1 MKKIKII
8 SALVLTVSISGSVFL
23 GSSNAFATDMN
34 KDNTKTIEQ
43 KDDDKN
49 KENRDA
55 INEGISSLNY
65 NKNEVLASNG
75 DKIESFT
82 PREGKN
88 KGDKFVVVE
97 RKKKSLTTSPVDIS
111 IVDSVNDRTYP
122 GALQLADQSFV
133 DNRPTLLV
141 CKRKPINISIDL
153 PGLQNENTIKVK
165 NPNYGN
171 VSAAVDTLVSKWNDK
186 YSSTHTLP
194 ARTQYSES
202 MVYSKSQISSALN
215 VNSKILENSLG
226 VDFNA
231 VANDEKKVMILA
243 YKQIFYTVSA
253 NLPNNPA
260 DVFGNGV
267 TFKDLTRKGVSNEAP
282 PLMVSNV
289 AYGRT
294 VYVKLETTS
303 KSKDVQ
309 AAFKA
314 LVKNNSVEANSKYK
328 DIYEDST
335 FTAVVLGGDAQ
346 EHNKVVSKN
355 FDEIRNVIKDNATF
369 SAKNPAYPISYTS
382 VFLKDNSIAAVHNK
396 TDYIETTSTEY
407 SRGKITLDHSGAYV
421 AQFRVSWDEVS
432 YDKNGKEILTHKNWS
447 DNYKDKT
454 AHYSTIIPLKAN
466 AKNIK
471 VMARECTGLAW
482 EWWRTV
488 VDEDNLPL
496 TNDINVS
503 MWGTTLYPRVSVTY

>member
-1 MKKIKII
+1 
-8 SALVLTVSISGSVFL
+8 
-23 GSSNAFATDMN
+23 
-34 KDNTKTIEQ
+34 
-43 KDDDKN
+43 
-49 KENRDA
+49 
-55 INEGISSLNY
+55 
-65 NKNEVLASNG
+65 
-75 DKIESFT
+75 
-82 PREGKN
+82 
-88 KGDKFVVVE
+88 
-97 RKKKSLTTSPVDIS
+97 
-111 IVDSVNDRTYP
+111 
-122 GALQLADQSFV
+122 
-133 DNRPTLLV
+133 
-141 CKRKPINISIDL
+141 
-153 PGLQNENTIKVK
+153 
-165 NPNYGN
+165 
-171 VSAAVDTLVSKWNDK
+171 
-186 YSSTHTLP
+186 
-194 ARTQYSES
+194 
-202 MVYSKSQISSALN
+202 
-215 VNSKILENSLG
+215 
-226 VDFNA
+226 
-231 VANDEKKVMILA
+231 
-243 YKQIFYTVSA
+243 
-253 NLPNNPA
+253 
-260 DVFGNGV
+260 
-267 TFKDLTRKGVSNEAP
+267 
-282 PLMVSNV
+282 
-289 AYGRT
+289 
-294 VYVKLETTS
+294 S

-346 EHNKVVSKN
+346 EHNKVVSKD
-355 FDEIRNVIKDNATF
+355 FDEIKSVIKDNAAF

-432 YDKNGKEILTHKNWS
+432 YDKNGKEVLTHKNWS

-503 MWGTTLYPRVSVTY
+503 IWGTTLYPRVSVTY